1 MLSALYS
8 LFQLSFKVTLF
19 LGGLI
24 LKIIGVLVLLALLII
39 FIIRRNMNA

>member
-8 LFQLSFKVTLF
+8 LFQLSLRVTLF

-24 LKIIGVLVLLALLII
+24 LKIIGVLILLALLII
-39 FIIRRNMNA
+39 YIIKRRTNA